1 MTSKLFEK
9 ITLNNNVKI
18 QNRLAVAPLSLFS
31 SNSEGALLDEE
42 REYLKLK
49 GTNIGLYILG
59 PTLISKESLTTLNFP
74 IAISE
79 KDIPALEERAKIIK
93 NQGAKAI
100 AQINHAGCFGQ
111 KENSGLSPVVPPSAI
126 VLKMRKIYDQ
136 ILKIFMNLQI
146 LKLKF

>member
-1 MTSKLFEK
+1 MSSKLFEK
-9 ITLNNNVKI
+9 VVLNNNVEI
-18 QNRLAVAPLSLFS
+18 QNRLAIAPLSLYAS
-31 SNSEGALLDEE
+31 DPEGSLLDDE
-42 REYLKLK
+42 REYLKMRA
-49 GTNIGLYILG
+49 TNIGLYILG
-59 PTLISKESLTTLNFP
+59 ATIISKESLPTLNFP
-74 IAISE
+74 IAIDE